1 MNTSI
6 TLAPSR
12 RQSGFNLIELMISM
26 LLGLLVVG
34 AAIGIFLSNRQT
46 YTATEGLS
54 RIQEAARTG
63 FEMMAQ
69 DIREAGGNPCDSGLP
84 VANVL
89 NNPTATWWT
98 NWALPL
104 TGYENSNPSNLTV
117 TAGTDAIQ
125 ILSAGTG
132 GATVTAHNA
141 ATQTLTLNAAAPD
154 LHSNAIMLLCDR
166 QQLAV
171 LQMNS
176 VSGTSASYSSGGL
189 NACNRLG
196 RLPGVCVA
204 GSNNYTYEINSILTE
219 VRAVRWYI
227 APSSGGAAGATSLYQ
242 EVIAPGGT
250 SQKNEIADGVTG
262 LQFKYLSTGG
272 TAYVDANAVA
282 NWANVI
288 AVQVSMTV
296 SSTTVAG
303 AGKPPVTRTFSTIV
317 SIRNRNP

>member
-1 MNTSI
+1 MRA
-6 TLAPSR
+6 LPR

-54 RIQEAARTG
+54 RIQESARTG

-89 NNPTATWWT
+89 NNPAASWWT

-104 TGYENSNPSNLTV
+104 TGYENSNPSNLTI
-117 TAGTDAIQ
+117 TPGTDAIQ

-171 LQMNS
+171 LQMSS
-176 VSGTSASYSSGGL
+176 VSGTTARYSSGGL
-189 NACNRLG
+189 NSCTRLG

-227 APSSGGAAGATSLYQ
+227 AASSGGAGGTSLYQ

-250 SQKNEIADGVTG
+250 SQKSEIADGVTG
-262 LQFKYLSTGG
+262 LQFKYLSTGLTG
-272 TAYVDANAVA
+272 YQDANVVA

-288 AVQVSMTV
+288 AVQISMTV
-296 SSTTVAG
+296 SSSTAAG

>member
-1 MNTSI
+1 MKLRIALT
-6 TLAPSR
+6 PPR

-46 YTATEGLS
+46 YAATEGLS
-54 RIQEAARTG
+54 RLQESARTG

-89 NNPTATWWT
+89 NNPTASWWM

-104 TGYENSNPSNLTV
+104 TGYENSNPSGLTV

-132 GATVTAHNA
+132 GATVTAHNPA
-141 ATQTLTLNAAAPD
+141 NQTLTLNAAAPD
-154 LHSNAIMLLCDR
+154 LHSNAVMLLCDR

-171 LQMNS
+171 LQVNS
-176 VSGTSASYSSGGL
+176 VSGTTASYASGGL
-189 NACNRLG
+189 NTCTRLG

-219 VRAVRWYI
+219 VRAVRWYV
-227 APSSGGAAGATSLYQ
+227 AASSGGAGGTSLYQ

-288 AVQVSMTV
+288 AVQINMTV
-296 SSTTVAG
+296 SANTSAG
-303 AGKPPVTRTFSTIV
+303 ANKQPVTRTFSTIV